1 MNPQPA
7 FFEFVKIMFVKL
19 WQDKKLHNDPELGPA
34 IAAND
39 PIPRERIIF
48 STRWVDRLE
57 EGGVE
62 NPVDKVLFE
71 RLTQTLAEAVA
82 NGEKKP
88 IFDDRERIRLN
99 PATIKQVVS
108 RLESVDMFGIDEDL
122 NGRLFETFLSATMRG
137 EDLGQYF
144 TPRSIVKLMT
154 QLAAPR
160 ANRDHVDRILDA
172 CCGTGGFLIEGLT
185 EMRNEIRANASLTMA
200 EADALNDQVANHALF
215 GIDAGQ
221 DPPLARIARINMY
234 LHGDGG
240 SRIYAADSLD
250 KRVQTGVGDGLQE
263 NRELEELHNEIVDGN
278 VFDIVM
284 TNPPFSMGYSAGLPH
299 EKRILDQYQL
309 ARWGFGGTIKS
320 RPSLTSRVMFIERYY
335 DLLRPG
341 GKMVMVI
348 DDATLS
354 TKNYRFARDFI
365 RARFVVRAVI
375 SLPGD
380 AFQRVGARA
389 KTSILLLEKRQPGE
403 TGQPAVFMAES
414 SCVGLD
420 DVPPKTPKSKA
431 DEARALAEIEA
442 NQICA
447 DFGKFLAGTQGP
459 WLVSAAALQDRLDV
473 KSCLPRTQD
482 VADRWQM
489 DGYQVLSLEQIVD
502 PIDGPVFDP
511 NVTPDDLLTFLR
523 ISYGGIAEEG
533 EQRLGREVTYRRA
546 LRAQAGDLVAS
557 NINMVHGA
565 VCVMPPEF
573 EQTVIASEFT
583 VMRVKDKRFDPWYL
597 WGFLRSPEAR
607 ARLLSQ
613 TTGMGRHR
621 ATWDFLKAMPVPLV
635 DSALQE
641 QVALQYR
648 ESVAS
653 LRSASLARRA
663 AEDAL
668 NQALDLT
675 NAWAVQ
681 RLRSAKPPK

>member
-1 MNPQPA
+1 MAPSKRPPVKRSTLFDYVAMAEEDAGANKYTTRSVLDNEATVEQFFVQRLLTDLNYKDAEIKPKSSLSELTVSSGRRKQPYRPDYVLMCGGKPRWLIDAKAANEDIDKWAYQGAGYALGLNQGFADEDPCRYYVLTNGLRLSVWAWNQADAVLTLKFEDFEEDSAQFIKLRALLGAAAARNAWNAASPQKVPAAVLRKPSVEEMKRIFKQCHNLIWRAEKMNPQPA

-99 PATIKQVVS
+99 PATIKQVVA

-185 EMRNEIRANASLTMA
+185 EMRNEIRANASLTVT

-414 SCVGLD
+414 
-420 DVPPKTPKSKA
+420 
-431 DEARALAEIEA
+431 
-442 NQICA
+442 
-447 DFGKFLAGTQGP
+447 
-459 WLVSAAALQDRLDV
+459 
-473 KSCLPRTQD
+473 
-482 VADRWQM
+482 
-489 DGYQVLSLEQIVD
+489 
-502 PIDGPVFDP
+502 
-511 NVTPDDLLTFLR
+511 
-523 ISYGGIAEEG
+523 
-533 EQRLGREVTYRRA
+533 
-546 LRAQAGDLVAS
+546 
-557 NINMVHGA
+557 
-565 VCVMPPEF
+565 
-573 EQTVIASEFT
+573 
-583 VMRVKDKRFDPWYL
+583 
-597 WGFLRSPEAR
+597 
-607 ARLLSQ
+607 
-613 TTGMGRHR
+613 
-621 ATWDFLKAMPVPLV
+621 
-635 DSALQE
+635 
-641 QVALQYR
+641 
-648 ESVAS
+648 
-653 LRSASLARRA
+653 
-663 AEDAL
+663 
-668 NQALDLT
+668 
-675 NAWAVQ
+675 
-681 RLRSAKPPK
+681 RLRRTR